1 MTALPAWTQPH
12 AATIRAYLGSGG
24 MGSTYAA
31 PVAVPCFAEDEHRLV
46 RARDGEERVSSSQ
59 VTLGFDV
66 VAPVGSMVSVW
77 DQPEREVIAVGRHE
91 APGWPAY
98 QTLSLA

>member
-12 AATIRAYLGSGG
+12 TATIRAYLGSGG
-24 MGSTYAA
+24 MGATYADPA
-31 PVAVPCFAEDEHRLV
+31 AVPCFAEDEHRLV
-46 RARDGEERVSSSQ
+46 RDRDGEERVSSSQ

-77 DQPEREVIAVGRHE
+77 GMPEREVIAVGRHE

-98 QTLSLA
+98 QTLNLA